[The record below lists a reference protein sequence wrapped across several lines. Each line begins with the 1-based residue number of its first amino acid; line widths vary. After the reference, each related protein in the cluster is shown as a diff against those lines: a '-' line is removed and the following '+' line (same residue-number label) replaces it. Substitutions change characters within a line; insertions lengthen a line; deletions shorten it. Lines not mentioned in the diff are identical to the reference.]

1 MLPFRALILR
11 EVPNSVSCGLKPE
24 NNVALKSVQNVC
36 CQFRY
41 SLDEISMSEE
51 EKNTIRQLTRLQ
63 RRVLGTLMEKGF
75 TTPDQYPMTIKGATT
90 GCNQKSNR
98 DPVTEYSE
106 AEVADA
112 LEQLRQLGLVA
123 EVFTDGGR
131 AARYRHYARHKFDF
145 NEAQF
150 AIICELL
157 LRGRQQPG
165 ELRTRASRMVR
176 IDSQEQLK
184 ADLQSLQD
192 KGFVQSNGPLERRG
206 VEVDHTFY
214 LPKENM
220 TMAAGNFTADE
231 EPATPAP
238 AAAPAAPRTAPPV
251 STPPAAPSA
260 EPGLLRA
267 LQSQLDLVQSNMMNL
282 QAALEKTQER
292 LERIE
297 RELGLS

>member
-1 MLPFRALILR
+1 
-11 EVPNSVSCGLKPE
+11 
-24 NNVALKSVQNVC
+24 
-36 CQFRY
+36 
-41 SLDEISMSEE
+41 MSDEE
-51 EKNTIRQLTRLQ
+51 EKNKIRQLTRLQ

-75 TTPDQYPMTIKGATT
+75 TTPDQYPMTLKGATT

-145 NEAQF
+145 TETQF
-150 AIICELL
+150 AILCELL

-184 ADLQSLQD
+184 SDLQSMQE
-192 KGFVQSNGPLERRG
+192 KGFVQSNGGLERRG

-220 TMAAGNFTADE
+220 TMTAANLSADE
-231 EPATPAP
+231 ESP
-238 AAAPAAPRTAPPV
+238 AATATAASASPVAARPAAVATSQNSAV
-251 STPPAAPSA
+251 PAATA
-260 EPGLLRA
+260 GLDSTLLHGLQTQLREITSQMSTLQNA
-267 LQSQLDLVQSNMMNL
+267 LDAMEQ
-282 QAALEKTQER
+282 R

-297 RELGLS
+297 RDLGV

>member
-1 MLPFRALILR
+1 MEYP
-11 EVPNSVSCGLKPE
+11 
-24 NNVALKSVQNVC
+24 
-36 CQFRY
+36 
-41 SLDEISMSEE
+41 MSDE

-150 AIICELL
+150 AVLCELL

-176 IDSQEQLK
+176 IDSQEQLR
-184 ADLQSLQD
+184 ADLQSLQE
-192 KGFVQSNGPLERRG
+192 KGFVQSNGLLDRRG

-220 TMAAGNFTADE
+220 TMTVGSLPADDQPSAPIAA
-231 EPATPAP
+231 PAVAASSRSSLP
-238 AAAPAAPRTAPPV
+238 AAAI
-251 STPPAAPSA
+251 PSIS
-260 EPGLLRA
+260 PGLLQA
-267 LQSQLDLVQSNMMNL
+267 LQSQLSDLNSQISTIQSVMEEL
-282 QAALEKTQER
+282 QQR
-292 LERIE
+292 MDRIE
-297 RELGLS
+297 RDLGV

>member
-1 MLPFRALILR
+1 
-11 EVPNSVSCGLKPE
+11 
-24 NNVALKSVQNVC
+24 
-36 CQFRY
+36 
-41 SLDEISMSEE
+41 MSDE

-75 TTPDQYPMTIKGATT
+75 TTPDQYPMTLKGAMT

-112 LEQLRQLGLVA
+112 LEQLRTMGLVA

-131 AARYRHYARHKFDF
+131 APRYRHYVRHKFDF

-150 AIICELL
+150 AVLCELL

-184 ADLQSLQD
+184 ADLQSLQE

-220 TMAAGNFTADE
+220 TMAAASLPPDDE
-231 EPATPAP
+231 
-238 AAAPAAPRTAPPV
+238 PRI
-251 STPPAAPSA
+251 A
-260 EPGLLRA
+260 EPTTPVRQAASVVSGTASSASSQATIEPSLLKA
-267 LQSQLDLVQSNMMNL
+267 LSSQLAELNSQMAELQSNLDAVQ
-282 QAALEKTQER
+282 QR
-292 LERIE
+292 LDRIE
-297 RELGLS
+297 RDLEI

>member
-1 MLPFRALILR
+1 
-11 EVPNSVSCGLKPE
+11 
-24 NNVALKSVQNVC
+24 
-36 CQFRY
+36 
-41 SLDEISMSEE
+41 MSEE
-51 EKNTIRQLTRLQ
+51 EKNTVRQMTRLQ
-63 RRVLGTLMEKGF
+63 RRVLGVLMEKGF

-131 AARYRHYARHKFDF
+131 AARYRHYARHKYDF

-220 TMAAGNFTADE
+220 TMTVGNFPTDDE
-231 EPATPAP
+231 PVSAP
-238 AAAPAAPRTAPPV
+238 ASIARAVAPSSAPASSAALSAPTI
-251 STPPAAPSA
+251 
-260 EPGLLRA
+260 EPGLLRG
-267 LQSQLDLVQSNMMNL
+267 LQTQLREFQSQIETMQSAMEAVQQRLD
-282 QAALEKTQER
+282 
-292 LERIE
+292 RIE
-297 RELGLS
+297 RDLGVS

>member
-1 MLPFRALILR
+1 MD
-11 EVPNSVSCGLKPE
+11 GT
-24 NNVALKSVQNVC
+24 
-36 CQFRY
+36 
-41 SLDEISMSEE
+41 MSDE

-75 TTPDQYPMTIKGATT
+75 TTPDQYPMTVKGATT

-112 LEQLRQLGLVA
+112 LEQLRQLGLVG

-131 AARYRHYARHKFDF
+131 SARYRHYMRHKFDF
-145 NEAQF
+145 SESQH

-176 IDSQEQLK
+176 IESQEQLK
-184 ADLQSLQD
+184 SDLQSLAE
-192 KGFVQSNGPLERRG
+192 KGFVQSNGALERRG

-220 TMAAGNFTADE
+220 KMTAGNFVDE
-231 EPATPAP
+231 EPATTGSSESSVPRTAAPASTGSSSSAVAP
-238 AAAPAAPRTAPPV
+238 AATSRADESVLFALNAQFDQMKRQVEILQNAVDSVRT
-251 STPPAAPSA
+251 
-260 EPGLLRA
+260 R
-267 LQSQLDLVQSNMMNL
+267 LD
-282 QAALEKTQER
+282 
-292 LERIE
+292 RIE
-297 RELGLS
+297 RELGIG

>member
-1 MLPFRALILR
+1 
-11 EVPNSVSCGLKPE
+11 
-24 NNVALKSVQNVC
+24 
-36 CQFRY
+36 
-41 SLDEISMSEE
+41 MSDE
-51 EKNTIRQLTRLQ
+51 EKNTVRQLTRLQ
-63 RRVLGTLMEKGF
+63 RRVLGVLMEKGF
-75 TTPDQYPMTIKGATT
+75 TTPDQYPMTLKGAMT

-112 LEQLRQLGLVA
+112 LEQLRHLGLVA

-131 AARYRHYARHKFDF
+131 AARYRHHVRHKFDF
-145 NEAQF
+145 NEAQYS
-150 AIICELL
+150 IMCELL

-176 IDSQEQLK
+176 IESQEQLRL
-184 ADLQSLQD
+184 DLQSLRE

-220 TMAAGNFTADE
+220 TMTVGNFPAEE
-231 EPATPAP
+231 EPVAIQSAVSRP
-238 AAAPAAPRTAPPV
+238 AAAPAAHSATAIE
-251 STPPAAPSA
+251 S
-260 EPGLLRA
+260 GLLRGLQTQLSDLTSQMEA
-267 LQSQLDLVQSNMMNL
+267 LQSVMESVQ
-282 QAALEKTQER
+282 QR

-297 RELGLS
+297 RDLGV

>member
-1 MLPFRALILR
+1 
-11 EVPNSVSCGLKPE
+11 
-24 NNVALKSVQNVC
+24 
-36 CQFRY
+36 
-41 SLDEISMSEE
+41 MSEE

-220 TMAAGNFTADE
+220 TMAAGNFAADDEPTA
-231 EPATPAP
+231 PAP
-238 AAAPAAPRTAPPV
+238 VVAVAPRTTAPV
-251 STPPAAPSA
+251 SSAPAVPAV

-267 LQSQLDLVQSNMMNL
+267 LQTQLDLMQSNVINL
-282 QAALEKTQER
+282 QSALEKTQER

>member
-1 MLPFRALILR
+1 
-11 EVPNSVSCGLKPE
+11 
-24 NNVALKSVQNVC
+24 
-36 CQFRY
+36 
-41 SLDEISMSEE
+41 MSDE

-75 TTPDQYPMTIKGATT
+75 TTPDQYPMTVKGAMT

-112 LEQLRQLGLVA
+112 LEQLRQLGLVG

-131 AARYRHYARHKFDF
+131 SARYRHYMRHKFDF
-145 NEAQF
+145 SESQH

-176 IDSQEQLK
+176 IESQEQLK
-184 ADLQSLQD
+184 SDLQGLAE

-220 TMAAGNFTADE
+220 KMAAGNFSDD
-231 EPATPAP
+231 EPAPVQSP
-238 AAAPAAPRTAPPV
+238 AATASSAPVVV
-251 STPPAAPSA
+251 STGNSAPLAASRSDESMLFA
-260 EPGLLRA
+260 LNTQFDQMKRQVEI
-267 LQSQLDLVQSNMMNL
+267 LQSAVDSVRTRLD
-282 QAALEKTQER
+282 
-292 LERIE
+292 RIE
-297 RELGLS
+297 RELGIG

>member
-1 MLPFRALILR
+1 
-11 EVPNSVSCGLKPE
+11 
-24 NNVALKSVQNVC
+24 
-36 CQFRY
+36 
-41 SLDEISMSEE
+41 MSEE

-90 GCNQKSNR
+90 GGNQKSNR

-220 TMAAGNFTADE
+220 TMAAGNFTAEE
-231 EPATPAP
+231 EPAAPAP
-238 AAAPAAPRTAPPV
+238 AAAPSVTKTTAPV
-251 STPPAAPSA
+251 SSVPTVLSV

-282 QAALEKTQER
+282 QATLEKTQER

>member
-1 MLPFRALILR
+1 
-11 EVPNSVSCGLKPE
+11 
-24 NNVALKSVQNVC
+24 
-36 CQFRY
+36 
-41 SLDEISMSEE
+41 MSEE
-51 EKNTIRQLTRLQ
+51 EEKNKIHQFTRLQ

-75 TTPDQYPMTIKGATT
+75 TTPDQYPMTLKGAAT

-106 AEVADA
+106 GEVADA

-145 NEAQF
+145 TETQF
-150 AIICELL
+150 AILCELL

-176 IDSQEQLK
+176 IDSQDQLK
-184 ADLQSLQD
+184 SDLQSMQE
-192 KGFVQSNGPLERRG
+192 KGFVQSNGGLERRG

-220 TMAAGNFTADE
+220 TMTAANLAADDAV
-231 EPATPAP
+231 PATAPTALPASARPTTVATTLNSTVP
-238 AAAPAAPRTAPPV
+238 AASGGIDSALLHGLQTQLREITSHM
-251 STPPAAPSA
+251 ST
-260 EPGLLRA
+260 LQNA
-267 LQSQLDLVQSNMMNL
+267 LDAMEQ
-282 QAALEKTQER
+282 R

-297 RELGLS
+297 RDLGV

>member
-1 MLPFRALILR
+1 M
-11 EVPNSVSCGLKPE
+11 E
-24 NNVALKSVQNVC
+24 
-36 CQFRY
+36 
-41 SLDEISMSEE
+41 DSMSDE
-51 EKNTIRQLTRLQ
+51 EKNKIRQLTRLQ

-75 TTPDQYPMTIKGATT
+75 TTPDQYPMTLKGATT

-150 AIICELL
+150 AILCELL

-184 ADLQSLQD
+184 ADLQSLQE

-220 TMAAGNFTADE
+220 TMTEASLPADDDPSVLAHAASTVHLQR
-231 EPATPAP
+231 TPTFAGSST
-238 AAAPAAPRTAPPV
+238 AAASSSAA
-251 STPPAAPSA
+251 AASSSSGIA
-260 EPGLLRA
+260 SGLLA
-267 LQSQLDLVQSNMMNL
+267 TMQSQLSELNSQISTLQSTMQDLQQRMD
-282 QAALEKTQER
+282 R
-292 LERIE
+292 LERD
-297 RELGLS
+297 LGV

>member
-1 MLPFRALILR
+1 
-11 EVPNSVSCGLKPE
+11 
-24 NNVALKSVQNVC
+24 
-36 CQFRY
+36 
-41 SLDEISMSEE
+41 MSDE
-51 EKNTIRQLTRLQ
+51 EKNTVRQMTRLQ
-63 RRVLGTLMEKGF
+63 RRVLGVLMEKGF

-131 AARYRHYARHKFDF
+131 AARYRHYARHKYDF

-220 TMAAGNFTADE
+220 TMTVGNFPTDDE
-231 EPATPAP
+231 PVSAP
-238 AAAPAAPRTAPPV
+238 AAISRAVAPSSAPASSAALSAPTI
-251 STPPAAPSA
+251 
-260 EPGLLRA
+260 EPGLLRG
-267 LQSQLDLVQSNMMNL
+267 LQTQLREFQSQIETIQSAMEAVQQRLD
-282 QAALEKTQER
+282 
-292 LERIE
+292 RIE
-297 RELGLS
+297 RDLGVS

>member
-1 MLPFRALILR
+1 
-11 EVPNSVSCGLKPE
+11 
-24 NNVALKSVQNVC
+24 
-36 CQFRY
+36 
-41 SLDEISMSEE
+41 MSEE

-75 TTPDQYPMTIKGATT
+75 TTPDQYPMTIKGAMT

-123 EVFTDGGR
+123 EIFTDGGR
-131 AARYRHYARHKFDF
+131 AVRYRHYARHKFDF

-192 KGFVQSNGPLERRG
+192 KGLC
-206 VEVDHTFY
+206 
-214 LPKENM
+214 K
-220 TMAAGNFTADE
+220 
-231 EPATPAP
+231 ATGLWN
-238 AAAPAAPRTAPPV
+238 
-251 STPPAAPSA
+251 A
-260 EPGLLRA
+260 EA
-267 LQSQLDLVQSNMMNL
+267 
-282 QAALEKTQER
+282 
-292 LERIE
+292 
-297 RELGLS
+297 

>member
-1 MLPFRALILR
+1 M
-11 EVPNSVSCGLKPE
+11 E
-24 NNVALKSVQNVC
+24 
-36 CQFRY
+36 
-41 SLDEISMSEE
+41 DSMSDE
-51 EKNTIRQLTRLQ
+51 EKNRIRQLTRLQ

-75 TTPDQYPMTIKGATT
+75 TTPDQYPMTLKGATT

-150 AIICELL
+150 AIFCELL

-184 ADLQSLQD
+184 ADLQSLQE

-206 VEVDHTFY
+206 VEVDHTLY

-220 TMAAGNFTADE
+220 TMAEACLPADE
-231 EPATPAP
+231 EPKASVHATSSVNSQRTATSSAASSS
-238 AAAPAAPRTAPPV
+238 AAAASASPGI
-251 STPPAAPSA
+251 PS
-260 EPGLLRA
+260 GLLETLHSQFSELNSQISA
-267 LQSQLDLVQSNMMNL
+267 LQSTMQDLQQRMD
-282 QAALEKTQER
+282 R
-292 LERIE
+292 LERD
-297 RELGLS
+297 LGV

>member
-1 MLPFRALILR
+1 
-11 EVPNSVSCGLKPE
+11 
-24 NNVALKSVQNVC
+24 
-36 CQFRY
+36 
-41 SLDEISMSEE
+41 MSEE
-51 EKNTIRQLTRLQ
+51 EKNTVRQLTRLQ

-131 AARYRHYARHKFDF
+131 AARYRHYARHKYDF

-150 AIICELL
+150 AILCELL

-176 IDSQEQLK
+176 VDSQEQLK
-184 ADLQSLQD
+184 SDLQSLQE

-220 TMAAGNFTADE
+220 TMSAGSFPAEDGPSPAQSISRTQSSTSSHDANATKAAEMGIE
-231 EPATPAP
+231 
-238 AAAPAAPRTAPPV
+238 
-251 STPPAAPSA
+251 S
-260 EPGLLRA
+260 GLLR
-267 LQSQLDLVQSNMMNL
+267 NL
-282 QAALEKTQER
+282 QTQLSDLTSQMAALESVMDSVKQR
-292 LERIE
+292 LDRIE
-297 RELGLS
+297 RDLGV

>member
-1 MLPFRALILR
+1 
-11 EVPNSVSCGLKPE
+11 
-24 NNVALKSVQNVC
+24 
-36 CQFRY
+36 
-41 SLDEISMSEE
+41 MSDE

-75 TTPDQYPMTIKGATT
+75 TTPDQYPMTVKGATT

-98 DPVTEYSE
+98 DPITEYSE

-123 EVFTDGGR
+123 EIFTDGGR
-131 AARYRHYARHKFDF
+131 APRYRHYARHKFDF
-145 NEAQF
+145 NESQF

-165 ELRTRASRMVR
+165 ELRTRASRMVK
-176 IDSQEQLK
+176 IESQDQLK

-220 TMAAGNFTADE
+220 TLSAASLPPDE
-231 EPATPAP
+231 EPAESAPRPVPAATAVRSASATPAQI
-238 AAAPAAPRTAPPV
+238 
-251 STPPAAPSA
+251 PSM
-260 EPGLLRA
+260 ETGLLKVLQNQLA
-267 LQSQLDLVQSNMMNL
+267 EMTAQMETLQSAMEAIQQRLD
-282 QAALEKTQER
+282 
-292 LERIE
+292 RIE
-297 RELGLS
+297 RDLGV

>member
-1 MLPFRALILR
+1 MNDGSAD
-11 EVPNSVSCGLKPE
+11 G
-24 NNVALKSVQNVC
+24 
-36 CQFRY
+36 
-41 SLDEISMSEE
+41 

-75 TTPDQYPMTIKGATT
+75 TTPDQYPMTLKGCTT

-98 DPVTEYSE
+98 EPATEYSE

-112 LEQLRQLGLVA
+112 LEQLRELGLVA

-145 NEAQF
+145 TESQF
-150 AIICELL
+150 AILCELL

-176 IDSQEQLK
+176 IDSQDQLK
-184 ADLQSLQD
+184 SDLSAMQA
-192 KGFVQSNGPLERRG
+192 KRFVQSNGPLERRG

-220 TMAAGNFTADE
+220 TLAAAQFSPDDD
-231 EPATPAP
+231 PPDVRSPAP
-238 AAAPAAPRTAPPV
+238 VDRPTSVRSPNTSGTSDRDAASGA
-251 STPPAAPSA
+251 
-260 EPGLLRA
+260 LHA
-267 LQSQLDLVQSNMMNL
+267 LQSQLTELVTQLQSL
-282 QAALEKTQER
+282 QSSFDDMQSR
-292 LERIE
+292 LDRIE
-297 RELGLS
+297 RDLGI